1 MMTWK
6 GIRAEFATGI
16 DGTVACRHEKSRM
29 ARKFISGI
37 DVAAAQADRQA
48 RLAEWARD
56 VLGHDFAD
64 PALIDRALTHGSA
77 SRATAG
83 SYQRLEFLGDRVLG
97 CAVASLLYGR
107 HDEPE
112 GRLTARLHAMVEGPA
127 NARVA
132 RSWHVG
138 PLIAMEPV
146 SRGKGLADSENVL
159 GDVAEAIVAAVFIDG
174 GWAAAHAIVARHWG
188 PLMAADQ
195 PFLHDPKS
203 SLQQWALKRRLGMPE
218 YLVVGRDGPDHAPIF
233 TVEASVRGQP
243 PATGSGRSRQEAEKA
258 AAATLLARL
267 ES

>member
-1 MMTWK
+1 MMTPLE
-6 GIRAEFATGI
+6 IAAGI
-16 DGTVACRHEKSRM
+16 DCTTACRHEKSRM

-37 DVAAAQADRQA
+37 DVAAAKADRHA
-48 RLAEWARD
+48 RLAGWARE

-64 PALIDRALTHGSA
+64 VALLDRALTHGSA

-97 CAVASLLYGR
+97 CVVASLLYGQ

-132 RSWHVG
+132 RSWNVG

-174 GWAAAHAIVARHWG
+174 GWAAAQPMVVRHWG

-218 YLVVGRDGPDHAPIF
+218 YLVVARDGPDHAPMF
-233 TVEASVRGQP
+233 TVEASVRGAP
-243 PATGSGRSRQEAEKA
+243 PTTGSGRSRQEAEKA
-258 AAATLLARL
+258 AATALLARL